1 MKLFKFIY
9 FICLFSFSQEFY
21 IECNNRVVQGSYF
34 NLSFVLKYENTAK
47 INDFTPPDISGFS
60 GNTSKPQ
67 MSNSS
72 QSSTTIINGKVNT
85 QKFFT
90 QKFSYTL
97 KANKSGEFYIKPASI
112 IVDGNLLKTKEKK
125 ITVIKDSSYKE
136 NDNINSKPIY
146 FEVLSDEPDNEVYIG
161 EPIKLTYK
169 ISYPSDFV
177 PVDYKWP
184 ELVNY
189 TNVWKEEIPI
199 TGEAKREM
207 INGEIYNSVEIRS
220 VILLYQEEGSYN
232 IDEQDFNISFAIP
245 CNRTDRMYN
254 KCQYISGYGWAKDII
269 TKNIKTNKLSINI
282 KGLPEE
288 KPSSFIGAVGQYNL
302 ETSELPDSIDFN
314 DVLSVELKFNGYG
327 NLNYFDLPK
336 LNFENDST
344 VDLYDP
350 EINDNWNIHESRTIK
365 GEKKHNY
372 SILANEK
379 NSGYIQFPEYEISF
393 FDPKK
398 EKYITKKKES
408 KKIKVT
414 GDIIRKN
421 KLVNKKDL
429 IKSEKITSSN
439 KMILIIAL
447 SFIAF
452 LLIANMLFYY
462 LYKRKKTTNNTQSKT
477 ARDSKKQIVKAY
489 ELARKNNPEL
499 FKDLLLQSL
508 SLYFSKKFNIN
519 QSDFT
524 KEKLHNVLLR
534 NNISKDVTKRILE
547 LIHKLELFN
556 YSGRVDVKISESVF
570 KDSIDIIDLIE
581 KNKK

>member
-1 MKLFKFIY
+1 Y

-34 NLSFVLKYENTAK
+34 NLSFVLKYENNTK
-47 INDFTPPDISGFS
+47 ISDFRSPDISGFS

-85 QKFFT
+85 RKFFT

-112 IVDGNLLKTKEKK
+112 IIDGKTFKTKEKK
-125 ITVIKDSSYKE
+125 ITVIEDSSYKE
-136 NDNINSKPIY
+136 SGNINDKPIY
-146 FEVLSDEPDNEVYIG
+146 FEVLSDESDNEVYIG

-169 ISYPSDFV
+169 ISYPSDFA
-177 PVDYKWP
+177 PIDYNWP

-189 TNVWKEEIPI
+189 TNVWKEEIPM
-199 TGEAKREM
+199 TGQARREI
-207 INGEIYNSVEIRS
+207 INGEAYNSVEIRS
-220 VILLYQEEGSYN
+220 VILIYQEEGSYN

-269 TKNIKTNKLSINI
+269 IKNIKTNKLSINI

-302 ETSELPDSIDFN
+302 EISELPDSIDFN
-314 DVLSVELKFNGYG
+314 DVLSVELKLNGYG

-350 EINDNWNIHESRTIK
+350 EINDNWDIHESRTIK
-365 GEKKHNY
+365 GKKKHNY
-372 SILANEK
+372 LILANEK

-398 EKYITKKKES
+398 EKYIT
-408 KKIKVT
+408 
-414 GDIIRKN
+414 
-421 KLVNKKDL
+421 
-429 IKSEKITSSN
+429 
-439 KMILIIAL
+439 
-447 SFIAF
+447 
-452 LLIANMLFYY
+452 
-462 LYKRKKTTNNTQSKT
+462 
-477 ARDSKKQIVKAY
+477 
-489 ELARKNNPEL
+489 
-499 FKDLLLQSL
+499 
-508 SLYFSKKFNIN
+508 
-519 QSDFT
+519 
-524 KEKLHNVLLR
+524 
-534 NNISKDVTKRILE
+534 
-547 LIHKLELFN
+547 
-556 YSGRVDVKISESVF
+556 
-570 KDSIDIIDLIE
+570 
-581 KNKK
+581 